1 MDKFFKYL
9 FYGLFIGMIVAV
21 ALYALGFV
29 VELGNIA
36 CAILTCDCDRGDA
49 LPFMWSWDSFKT
61 CFLWTTIG
69 GTIIGGI
76 YGATVGIQERND
88 RLAKWKRDN
97 DERALAERQGNATNL
112 KKMLNERISSSRNT
126 KKIVDEFKIN
136 TTFVSS
142 SVQKK
147 SWKML
152 KEARDINS
160 ELQGILEELDDK
172 EVQ

>member
-9 FYGLFIGMIVAV
+9 FYGLFIGMIVA
-21 ALYALGFV
+21 AGLYVLGFI

-49 LPFMWSWDSFKT
+49 LPFMWSWDSFKV

-69 GTIIGGI
+69 GTVIGGI
-76 YGATVGIQERND
+76 YGAAVGIQERND
-88 RLAKWKRDN
+88 RLAKWRRDN
-97 DERALAERQGNATNL
+97 DERALAERQGNATNI
-112 KKMLNERISSSRNT
+112 KKMLNERLSAARNT
-126 KKIVDEFKIN
+126 KKIVDEYAIS
-136 TTFVSS
+136 TTFISS

-147 SWKML
+147 GWKML
-152 KEARDINS
+152 KEARDLNS
-160 ELQGILEELDDK
+160 DLLGILEELNDR